1 MQDQCQ
7 KRFLPLTA
15 PLFFC
20 LFLSVYFKES
30 INVNI
35 RSRFKTTVA
44 TVLGA
49 SMALQPMV
57 SLAALHQ
64 MSFLKT
70 DSPTLQTIDMTVNTD
85 FDFDA
90 SPPVVVGG
98 TTLDR
103 AYITAALRVTAQS
116 MFTMT
121 EGRHRLGNVFVYRNN
136 RFGNNVD
143 TKFIALT
150 KGRSNAPTSAWGKRE
165 GTANNFL
172 VSAENDVESVA
183 TLGQVIAHENGHYLY
198 GLYDEYREE
207 GKALDP
213 NDVGGASQID
223 TPLDTMMHNHRVYTG
238 LSTPADNAPAAIT
251 TAQKRAMGAS
261 AWETLARDPS
271 LDPLPGKND
280 GRVAFAAF
288 AGFVPPNAAALT
300 RPVTGWDAA
309 FKVVFVPTPS
319 NVDYYVIGRQVTA
332 DQLVGIKNA
341 VIASLR
347 RLTLG
352 ASTGVNISTFPG
364 SVIVPTKIFDTEE
377 KRTAA
382 IAAVEALAVDATAG
396 NVGVA
401 LEAMLTDVTALYA
414 AKTYAQGDA
423 ISVHVFGNSQ
433 SAVSTAVRDRIREL
447 RVALNANLLTADGVL
462 PGSSAKR
469 AVAQADLAK
478 SAMRAKV
485 ASGGNLTLAQLA
497 HVTGGHFTDARRAS
511 ALTAGAVKAQRMSDG
526 DDEIELAAS
535 HVDSLA
541 ANATFD
547 VKTPVLEKTDGRLSF
562 AAYWANEADNA
573 KLRYQLTAPDGTRFV
588 PSNPLVNQA
597 FGVGGLVKYEFDAA
611 ANAATFEV
619 AKNYI
624 GRNGV
629 WTSTVVASA
638 AVNSP
643 IEQEISADSSLRAE
657 IEVIGDGTPNPI
669 LVVAVATNR
678 AVQGAVATANF
689 YGADGKLKLTK
700 ALTDD
705 GKGGDRKPGDGIY
718 SATLGGLLAAGQYDV
733 EVTVTQG
740 PSGAV
745 FSTSGSTIKGVN
757 AAPEPLGGAFV
768 RGANTLLTMAPYL
781 VSEYYVPS
789 LKKYFIT
796 GREDEKADLARFPA
810 VYSLT
815 GMSFVAGPGGAPPV
829 GTVPI
834 CRYYF
839 SPPLANTHFYGTP
852 PDCAAVATAFAGNAS
867 VKNDGIDFAV
877 ATPDA
882 AGNCPT
888 SSPVKV
894 YRSFN
899 NRAAQNDGNHRYT
912 VSKARYDQMTAAG
925 YSGEGAV
932 FCAASATDAAQ

>member
-1 MQDQCQ
+1 M
-7 KRFLPLTA
+7 K
-15 PLFFC
+15 
-20 LFLSVYFKES
+20 
-30 INVNI
+30 I

-44 TVLGA
+44 ALLGMSIA
-49 SMALQPMV
+49 MQPMV

-64 MSFLKT
+64 MSYLKT
-70 DSPTLQTIDMTVNTD
+70 DSPSLQTLDMTVNTD

-90 SPPVVVGG
+90 SPPVVVGS
-98 TTLDR
+98 TTLNR

-172 VSAENDVESVA
+172 VSAENDVESVD
-183 TLGQVIAHENGHYLY
+183 TLGKVIAHENGHYVY

-207 GKALDP
+207 GKAFDP

-238 LSTPADNAPAAIT
+238 LSTPGDNAPAAIN
-251 TAQKRAMGAS
+251 TAQKRAMGGS

-280 GRVAFAAF
+280 GRVGFAAF
-288 AGFVPPNAAALT
+288 SGFVPANAAALT
-300 RPVTGWDAA
+300 RPVAGWDAA

-319 NVDYYVIGRQVTA
+319 SVDYYVIGRQVTA
-332 DQLVGIKNA
+332 DQLVAIKNA

-347 RLTLG
+347 RLKLG
-352 ASTGVNISTFPG
+352 ASTGINISTFPG
-364 SVIVPTKIFDTEE
+364 SVIVPTKILDTED
-377 KRTAA
+377 KRTNA
-382 IAAVEALAVDATAG
+382 IAAVEALTVDTAVGDVSVSLDA
-396 NVGVA
+396 
-401 LEAMLTDVTALYA
+401 LLTDVTALYA
-414 AKTYAQGDA
+414 ANTYAQGDA
-423 ISVHVFGNSQ
+423 ISAHVFGNSQ
-433 SAVSTAVRDRIREL
+433 SAVSTAIRDRIRAL
-447 RVALNANLLTADGVL
+447 RIALNANLLTADGVL

-469 AVAQADLAK
+469 AVALQDLAK

-497 HVTGGHFTDARRAS
+497 HTTGGHFTDARRAS

-526 DDEIELAAS
+526 DDEIELANG

-541 ANATFD
+541 ANATFE
-547 VKTPVLEKTDGRLSF
+547 VKTPILEKTDGRVVF
-562 AAYWANEADNA
+562 AAYWEKESDNA
-573 KLRYQLTAPDGTRFV
+573 KLRFELAAPDGTRFA
-588 PSNPLVNQA
+588 PSNPLVNQS
-597 FGVGGLVKYEFDAA
+597 FGVGGAIKYEFDAA
-611 ANAATFEV
+611 ASSATFEV
-619 AKNYI
+619 GKSYV

-629 WTSTVVASA
+629 WTSTVVAFAPLNSA
-638 AVNSP
+638 
-643 IEQEISADSSLRAE
+643 IEQEISADSALRAE
-657 IEVIGDGTPNPI
+657 IEVIGDGTPNPL

-678 AVQGAVATANF
+678 AVQGAAATATF
-689 YGADGKLKLTK
+689 YGADGKVKLTK
-700 ALTDD
+700 TLTDD

-718 SATLGGLLAAGQYDV
+718 SAALGGLLAAGQYDV
-733 EVTVTQG
+733 EVKVTQG

-745 FSTSGSTIKGVN
+745 LSTSGSTIKGVN
-757 AAPEPLGGAFV
+757 AAPEPLGGAFS
-768 RGANTLLTMAPYL
+768 RGADTLLTIAPTT
-781 VSEYYVPS
+781 VAEYYVPS

-796 GREDEKADLARFPA
+796 GREDEKAALAQYPA
-810 VYSLT
+810 IYSLT
-815 GMSFVAGPGGAPPV
+815 GMSFVAGPGGAPPAN
-829 GTVPI
+829 TLPI

-852 PDCAAVATAFAGNAS
+852 ADCTAIAGAFAGNSAA
-867 VKNDGIDFAV
+867 KNEGIDFAV
-877 ATPDA
+877 AVPDG
-882 AGNCPT
+882 AGNCPAT
-888 SSPVKV
+888 APVKV

-912 VSKARYDQMTAAG
+912 VSTARYDQMTAAG
-925 YSGEGAV
+925 YAKEGAV
-932 FCAASATDAAQ
+932 FCVASATDAPQ

>member
-1 MQDQCQ
+1 M
-7 KRFLPLTA
+7 
-15 PLFFC
+15 
-20 LFLSVYFKES
+20 
-30 INVNI
+30 NI

-49 SMALQPMV
+49 SIALQPMV

-64 MSFLKT
+64 MSYLKT

-90 SPPVVVGG
+90 SPSVVVGG

-116 MFTMT
+116 MYTMT

-172 VSAENDVESVA
+172 VSAENDVESAV
-183 TLGQVIAHENGHYLY
+183 TLGQVIAHENGHYVY

-261 AWETLARDPS
+261 AWEMLARDPS
-271 LDPLPGKND
+271 LDPLPGKHD
-280 GRVAFAAF
+280 GRTAFSAF

-300 RPVTGWDAA
+300 KPVTGWDAA

-332 DQLVGIKNA
+332 EQMVGIKNA

-352 ASTGVNISTFPG
+352 ASTGINIQTFPG
-364 SVIVPTKIFDTEE
+364 SAIVPTKVLDTEE

-382 IAAVEALAVDATAG
+382 IAAVEALAVDTATG
-396 NVGVA
+396 DISVP
-401 LEAMLTDVTALYA
+401 LEAMLGDVTALYA
-414 AKTYAQGDA
+414 ASTYALGDA

-433 SAVSTAVRDRIREL
+433 SAVSTTVRDRIRAL
-447 RVALNANLLTADGVL
+447 RIALNANLLTADGVL
-462 PGSSAKR
+462 QGSSAKR
-469 AVAQADLAK
+469 AVAMQDLAK
-478 SAMRAKV
+478 NALRAKV
-485 ASGGNLTLAQLA
+485 TTGNVTLAQLA
-497 HVTGGHFTDARRAS
+497 HATGGHFTDARRAS
-511 ALTAGAVKAQRMSDG
+511 ALTAGAVKAQLMSNG
-526 DDEIELAAS
+526 DAEVALAEA
-535 HVDSLA
+535 HVDTLA
-541 ANATFD
+541 ANASFELR
-547 VKTPVLEKTDGRLSF
+547 TPVLEKTDGRIVFS
-562 AAYWANEADNA
+562 AYWANDSDNN

-588 PSNPLVNQA
+588 PSNPLVNQT

-611 ANAATFEV
+611 ASSATFEV

-638 AVNSP
+638 AVSSG
-643 IEQEISADSSLRAE
+643 IEQEVSADSALRAE
-657 IEVIGDGTPNPI
+657 LEIIADGTANPI
-669 LVVAVATNR
+669 LVVSVATNR
-678 AVQGAVATANF
+678 AVQGAAATATF
-689 YGADGKLKLTK
+689 YGADGTAKLTK
-700 ALTDD
+700 TLTDD

-718 SATLGGLLAAGQYDV
+718 SAALGGLLAAGQYDV
-733 EVTVTQG
+733 VVNVTQG

-757 AAPEPLGGAFV
+757 AAPEPLGGAFSRSV
-768 RGANTLLTMAPYL
+768 DTLLTVAPTT
-781 VSEYYVPS
+781 VTEFYVPS

-796 GREDEKADLARFPA
+796 GREDEKAALAQYPA
-810 VYSLT
+810 IYSVT
-815 GMSFVAGPGGAPPV
+815 GMSFVAGPGAAPSV
-829 GTVPI
+829 GTLPI

-839 SPPLANTHFYGTP
+839 SPPLANTHFYGVP
-852 PDCAAVATAFAGNAS
+852 SDCALVAGAYAGNAAA
-867 VKNDGIDFAV
+867 KNEGIDFAIAV
-877 ATPDA
+877 PDS
-882 AGNCPT
+882 AGNCPAAA
-888 SSPVKV
+888 PIKV

-899 NRAAQNDGNHRYT
+899 NRSAQNDGNHRYT
-912 VSKARYDQMTAAG
+912 VSTARYDQKKVRCFAPR
-925 YSGEGAV
+925 
-932 FCAASATDAAQ
+932 Q